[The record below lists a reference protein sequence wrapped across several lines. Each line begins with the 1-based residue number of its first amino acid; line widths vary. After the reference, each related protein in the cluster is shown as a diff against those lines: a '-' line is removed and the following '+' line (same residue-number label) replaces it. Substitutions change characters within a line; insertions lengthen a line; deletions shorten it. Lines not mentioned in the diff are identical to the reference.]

1 MTVQKT
7 TLPAG
12 DTTSFSIL
20 ASGSGTITSDGAGS
34 ITDAS
39 DKVYEVTPGTY
50 SVAETVPSDWTKTG
64 DTCQNVTVA
73 AGESKTCLITNTKN
87 GSITIEKQVVG
98 TDKSFTFTGSIAAS
112 LADNQTATLVVAPG
126 SYSVTEGADAAYAL
140 TSLVC
145 SDNDS
150 TGNTNTRTA
159 SFVVAA
165 GENVTCVFT
174 NSQLPKLTLVKT
186 VTNDNG
192 GGAVTTDFQGKI
204 NGNNVPW
211 ASAQTLTPGS
221 FTASET
227 NLPNYSASSWGGDC
241 AANGTI
247 TLAYGDNK
255 TCTINNN
262 DNAPALILVKQVIND
277 NGGTAVGG
285 AWTLTATGYDAASP
299 DAGTYNLSESGGPA
313 GYTQTS
319 LTCSDSGST
328 QVTSVTLGLGEQV
341 TCTFVNDDNAPS
353 LTLVKEVVNDN
364 GGTAVAADFTLTAAG
379 YDAASPD
386 AGTYNLSESGPAG
399 YTQTSLTCSDSGS
412 AQVTSVTLGL
422 GEQVTCTFVNNDNA
436 PKLHLRKIVTNDNGG
451 SATVADFTL
460 TADGATT
467 NDISGTSPVDSTGS
481 LKADTFALSE
491 TNVSGYTASAWS
503 CVGGSQNG
511 ANITLALGEEATCT
525 ITNDDQQSYVIVD
538 KTVVNNNGGSAA
550 ANDFL
555 LTVNGNA
562 VSDAVAYPVNPG
574 THTAGETNLPGYT
587 AGAWGGDCGTDAKVT
602 VALGQTKTCTITN
615 DDQQAYI
622 IVDKTVVNDDGGT
635 AAPNDFLLKVDSNGV
650 MDEVAYAVNPGT
662 HKASETLLTG
672 YTASEWGGACDA
684 DGDVSVALGETKTCT
699 ITNADNT
706 PTLKLVKTVMIDNG
720 GDEVADDWTLTAVA
734 SSPKEGR
741 NISTLGGSDDFSP
754 VFAGASYTLGE
765 TGPGGYTASDWS
777 CEGGSLQGSTLTVA
791 LGEQVI
797 CTIVNN
803 DIAPSITLIKEVVT
817 NNGGTADPDDFG
829 LTIGTASA
837 VSGTTYEVAANT
849 AIALNETSLA
859 GYTFVDITGDA
870 KCPAVLGGS
879 VTLDEDE
886 DITCTIKNDDIPAH
900 LIVIKQVDN
909 GTTGATTQ
917 ASAFTTTITGV
928 TTANQSTAGVASPGI
943 DNVLTTVG
951 AYSVDEGDHTGYDKT
966 LSADCSGTI
975 ALGETKTCTITN
987 TAIAPK
993 LTLIKTVT
1001 NDNGG
1006 TKQVADFQLLIDS
1019 TTITSGVANMT
1030 TIGGHTASEVA
1041 DPTYTASNWGE
1052 DCAADGSVTL
1062 ALGETKTCT
1071 ITNDDKAPKLTLV
1084 KVVTNDNGGTA
1095 VAANWTLTAA
1105 GYSTQSPQTG
1115 TYTLSETNGPAGYTQ
1130 TSLTCSNSGTN
1141 QVTAVTLGL
1150 GDDVTCTFVNDDNAP
1165 SLTLVKQ
1172 VTNNNGGTA
1181 VANDWTLSA
1190 AGYSTQS
1197 PQTGTYAL
1205 SETGP
1210 AGYTQ
1215 TSLTC
1220 SNTGDT
1226 QVTSATLALGE
1237 YVTCTFVNNDNA
1249 PSLTL
1254 NKIVVNNNGG
1264 TAAESAW
1271 TLTATGALGT
1281 PTNLSGAGAAGS
1293 ADVVSGA
1300 TFKADTYT
1308 LAETG
1313 GQTGYTASA
1322 WSCTNGVVVTNN
1334 QITLGLGQS
1343 TVCSITNDDQP
1354 GRLIVIKHVINDNGD
1369 MAAAS
1374 HFIMHLTGTNL
1385 SQNDFAGSETGV
1397 TVTLNAGAYTA
1408 DEINNAGYTKTLSA
1422 ECSGTIAV
1430 GQTKTCTITNNDRA
1444 SATRTQGFWKTHTT
1458 YTTQVLGT
1466 NTFTIGSHAINSPAK
1481 LFAGFYTSLSKTS
1494 AGGKRSALDQA
1505 RMQLLQQWLAA
1516 KLNCTAFGCSTTT
1529 QTLLNNAATA
1539 FAGTNQ
1545 TLIKSYATQLDAYN
1559 NSNDALPISAQGKA
1573 TPQTSQSTASSQLSF
1588 WNTLP

>member
-1 MTVQKT
+1 MNTLLTRRSFIIGLRFSVLVVLLLLATFAIQALAQEVIDEEITVSEELPADIFVPESLITPALTTLLEETATETTTDSAVLPSEEASAEGESDLSSTTYDAVVDWVEVLTPSTTEEMVDEASATQTPTLSTDKEEYHPEEVATIFGKFFNAFQDIVLKIFAGSIEEGTYIEDTRTVTTDENGSFSTEFTLGGLAHAFYNVIASSLNGDILAEMTFIDPPSVDFKQCANKNPTLGSCDWINGILQANNSQYFEGMSVPQRLLYRGLGNGVHTMSFDYSYTKGGIHAYDFITGKNQGNPTITTTTFNNCAGLNGPDLTACNALVALSPTMISIPTDSFDSKDSAPAAGTGSTQAAKEAAYETTFGDRLITMHSNGTVSSPSIGAVTHTVGANGDTGDSDAGMTVTFTLTGCNAGCNVLFYFDGHLAVTGTDNTTGSNWGPGLGSSAISGGPYHIKGIELDGAGGSLDNQIQGSTILIPNNASITIIKDAVPNDAQDFAFTTTGTGLSGFSLDDDDANATLSNTKVFNSLTAGTYTITEGTVAGWSLTGNLNCVDPTTNSTINLGTRTATINLAAGENVTCTFVNTLQTGNIIIVKDAVPNDAQDFVFTNNFANGNPASFSLDDDADGTLLSSRNSVVTAGTYAVSEDAVSGWTQTSATCSDGSPIGAVVLSAGETVTCTFTNTKQAHLIVDKVTNPIGDPQSFNFTTNAGSNFSLTDTAAPNDSGAVAPGTYSVAETVPSGWDLSSATCSDGSPIGAVVLSAGETVTCTFTNTKRGEIVLVKNTVGGDGSFDFTHTIAGLDTNLVTAAGTDSDTSDKLVPGDYSISETVPAGWDLTSATCDNNSTTANITVTAGQTTTCTFTNTKKGQLTVQKT

-145 SDNDS
+145 SDDDS

-227 NLPNYSASSWGGDC
+227 NLSTYDAGAWGVNC
-241 AANGTI
+241 AENGTI

-255 TCTINNN
+255 TCTITNN
-262 DNAPALILVKQVIND
+262 DK
-277 NGGTAVGG
+277 
-285 AWTLTATGYDAASP
+285 
-299 DAGTYNLSESGGPA
+299 
-313 GYTQTS
+313 
-319 LTCSDSGST
+319 
-328 QVTSVTLGLGEQV
+328 
-341 TCTFVNDDNAPS
+341 
-353 LTLVKEVVNDN
+353 
-364 GGTAVAADFTLTAAG
+364 
-379 YDAASPD
+379 
-386 AGTYNLSESGPAG
+386 
-399 YTQTSLTCSDSGS
+399 
-412 AQVTSVTLGL
+412 
-422 GEQVTCTFVNNDNA
+422 
-436 PKLHLRKIVTNDNGG
+436 
-451 SATVADFTL
+451 
-460 TADGATT
+460 
-467 NDISGTSPVDSTGS
+467 
-481 LKADTFALSE
+481 
-491 TNVSGYTASAWS
+491 
-503 CVGGSQNG
+503 
-511 ANITLALGEEATCT
+511 
-525 ITNDDQQSYVIVD
+525 
-538 KTVVNNNGGSAA
+538 
-550 ANDFL
+550 
-555 LTVNGNA
+555 
-562 VSDAVAYPVNPG
+562 PG
-574 THTAGETNLPGYT
+574 T
-587 AGAWGGDCGTDAKVT
+587 
-602 VALGQTKTCTITN
+602 
-615 DDQQAYI
+615 
-622 IVDKTVVNDDGGT
+622 
-635 AAPNDFLLKVDSNGV
+635 
-650 MDEVAYAVNPGT
+650 
-662 HKASETLLTG
+662 
-672 YTASEWGGACDA
+672 
-684 DGDVSVALGETKTCT
+684 
-699 ITNADNT
+699 
-706 PTLKLVKTVMIDNG
+706 
-720 GDEVADDWTLTAVA
+720 
-734 SSPKEGR
+734 
-741 NISTLGGSDDFSP
+741 
-754 VFAGASYTLGE
+754 
-765 TGPGGYTASDWS
+765 
-777 CEGGSLQGSTLTVA
+777 
-791 LGEQVI
+791 
-797 CTIVNN
+797 
-803 DIAPSITLIKEVVT
+803 
-817 NNGGTADPDDFG
+817 
-829 LTIGTASA
+829 
-837 VSGTTYEVAANT
+837 
-849 AIALNETSLA
+849 
-859 GYTFVDITGDA
+859 
-870 KCPAVLGGS
+870 
-879 VTLDEDE
+879 
-886 DITCTIKNDDIPAH
+886 
-900 LIVIKQVDN
+900 LIVKKVVIK
-909 GTTGATTQ
+909 
-917 ASAFTTTITGV
+917 
-928 TTANQSTAGVASPGI
+928 
-943 DNVLTTVG
+943 
-951 AYSVDEGDHTGYDKT
+951 
-966 LSADCSGTI
+966 
-975 ALGETKTCTITN
+975 
-987 TAIAPK
+987 
-993 LTLIKTVT
+993 
-1001 NDNGG
+1001 DNGG
-1006 TKQVADFQLLIDS
+1006 TKEAADFSFSVNDGS
-1019 TTITSGVANMT
+1019 TVAFESDGQNDLT
-1030 TIGGHTASEVA
+1030 VNAGTYSVTEPAVTGYAT
-1041 DPTYTASNWGE
+1041 TYTN
-1052 DCAADGSVTL
+1052 
-1062 ALGETKTCT
+1062 CT
-1071 ITNDDKAPKLTLV
+1071 NVLIP
-1084 KVVTNDNGGTA
+1084 NGGTA
-1095 VAANWTLTAA
+1095 
-1105 GYSTQSPQTG
+1105 
-1115 TYTLSETNGPAGYTQ
+1115 
-1130 TSLTCSNSGTN
+1130 
-1141 QVTAVTLGL
+1141 
-1150 GDDVTCTFVNDDNAP
+1150 TCT
-1165 SLTLVKQ
+1165 
-1172 VTNNNGGTA
+1172 VTN
-1181 VANDWTLSA
+1181 D
-1190 AGYSTQS
+1190 
-1197 PQTGTYAL
+1197 
-1205 SETGP
+1205 
-1210 AGYTQ
+1210 
-1215 TSLTC
+1215 
-1220 SNTGDT
+1220 
-1226 QVTSATLALGE
+1226 
-1237 YVTCTFVNNDNA
+1237 DNA

-1334 QITLGLGQS
+1334 QITLGLSQS

-1374 HFIMHLTGTNL
+1374 DFIMHLTGTNL

-1481 LFAGFYTSLSKTS
+1481 LFAGFYASLSKTS